1 MRTKSSIKNT
11 LTSILVNTLTIL
23 IGFFAQAVF
32 IKILGAEYL
41 GINGLFTNIIS
52 MLGIVELG
60 IGSAIIYNLYQPFEK
75 KDKETIKSLMKFYR
89 KAYHLIAIIVFI
101 LGIVL
106 IPFLGFFIGE
116 VNIDINLQFVYFLFI
131 LDIVC
136 SYLLSYKRSILYA
149 NQKNYLIQIIHLFY
163 LVILNG
169 LQLFIL
175 YVSKNYYLYLV
186 IKIIMRV
193 LENLVISIVV
203 DFNYPYL
210 NSKQVKKLDSKIE
223 KDIFKKVKALFFH
236 KIGAFII
243 LGTDNIIISKFLGVV
258 VVGLYSNYY
267 LIINSIQTLFG
278 QAITA
283 LTPSVGS
290 LLVTESKEKVY
301 DIFKKV
307 RFINFWIACF
317 TTTAILVIIQPFIKI
332 WVGSSYLLDNMVLYV
347 LVFNFY
353 MTMMR
358 YSYMTFKEAGGI
370 FYEDRFVPLFESL
383 LNIIFSCLLVK
394 IFGLSGV
401 FMGTVISGLVL
412 WCYSYPKYVYKNL
425 FGREYKDYIKETIG
439 YIFLFILIAGF
450 SYFISNFFIVQSD
463 LLQVTVNVFIS
474 ILIPNLL
481 ILLMFY
487 QTEQFKYFKNLIL
500 RRNL

>member
-1 MRTKSSIKNT
+1 MRKKNSFKNMITSLIANIISI
-11 LTSILVNTLTIL
+11 I
-23 IGFFAQAVF
+23 IGFIAQVVF
-32 IKILGAEYL
+32 IKTLGTEYL

-60 IGSAIIYNLYQPFEK
+60 VGSAIIYNLYQPIEK
-75 KDKETIKSLMKFYR
+75 KDKETIKSLMNFYQR
-89 KAYHLIAIIVFI
+89 AYHIIAIIVFI
-101 LGIVL
+101 LGVIL

-116 VNIDINLQFVYFLFI
+116 VNVDINLQLVYLLFI

-149 NQKNYLIQIIHLFY
+149 NQKNYIVNIVHMLY
-163 LVILNG
+163 LLVLNVV
-169 LQLFIL
+169 QLFIL
-175 YVSKNYYLYLV
+175 YFTRNYYLYLV
-186 IKIIMRV
+186 AKIVLRI
-193 LENLVISIVV
+193 LENVVITLIV
-203 DFNYPYL
+203 NKKYKYL
-210 NSKQVKKLDSKIE
+210 RENKKQKLDKEIE
-223 KDIFKKVKALFFH
+223 KDIYKKVKALFFH
-236 KIGAFII
+236 KIAGYVIS
-243 LGTDNIIISKFLGVV
+243 GTDNIMISKFLGITM
-258 VVGLYSNYY
+258 VGLYSNYY

-301 DIFKKV
+301 DVFKKV
-307 RFINFWIACF
+307 RFVNFWIACF
-317 TTTAILVIIQPFIKI
+317 TATAILVIVQPFIKI
-332 WVGSSYLLDNMVLYV
+332 WVGSRYLLNNMVLYV

-370 FYEDRFVPLFESL
+370 FYEDRFVPLIESI
-383 LNIIFSCLLVK
+383 LNIVFSCLLVNV
-394 IFGLSGV
+394 FGLSGV
-401 FMGTVISGLVL
+401 FMGTIISGLAL

-425 FGREYKDYIKETIG
+425 FDRQYKDYIKETIG

-450 SYFISNFFIVQSD
+450 SYFISFFFIVQSNV
-463 LLQVTVNVFIS
+463 LQVIVNIFIS

-487 QTEQFKYFKNLIL
+487 KTEQFNYFKNLIL
-500 RRNL
+500 RRKL